1 VSSTA
6 HSSRPEP
13 AITDRLARL
22 ERRLARERAARQ
34 DAETISERATRELYG
49 ALNDLRRAHDLTG
62 LLGEIAVAANQA
74 DGEERVLQV
83 ALDRI
88 CEHMGWPVGHALA
101 LSSNG
106 VLRSTRIWHLDDEAY
121 EPFRAI
127 SEELEFPAGTGL
139 PGRVLETG
147 EPAGIEDVTYDPNFP
162 RNTVAVATGLHAA
175 FGFPILVRRDVHAVL
190 EFFSPTD
197 VPIDAPLLEVMGQIG
212 EQLGRV
218 RERRLAEDR
227 MAQLAM
233 HDSLTGLA
241 NRSLLVEH
249 LEGAL
254 AGCRR
259 SGDSV
264 SVVFLDI
271 DDFKSINDSLGHDIG
286 DGVLCGIAA
295 RLRETLRASDVVAR
309 AGTSTI
315 ARFGGDEFAI
325 VLDGCDVPEVVA
337 ARIMEALHAPM
348 HFGAQEVFVSA
359 SAGGAVADLKLGSED
374 VIRAANVAMHV
385 AKQTGKRRYQGF
397 DPAMYDE
404 AIRRHRLTAAL
415 RRAIEADQLRVH
427 YQPEFDVVTGGITA
441 VEALVR
447 WQHPDFGLV
456 QPGDFI
462 SVAEDTGLI
471 IDLGQ
476 WVLRAACEQ
485 AARWTAQHPQLAG
498 ITMAVNVSGRQLR
511 DPEFPATVADVLAGS
526 GLAPERLCLEV
537 TETVLVEH
545 MSVVEGV
552 VEAIRGLAVR
562 FAIDDFGTGY
572 SSLSTLKHLPVDI
585 LKIDQSF
592 LRNVP
597 EDEIAGS
604 FVWTIANLGHRL
616 GLLVIAEGIETA
628 QQLDALVGYG
638 CDVAQGYHLARPVP
652 AEEVL
657 PRLLQ
662 APRLPLLLV

>member
-6 HSSRPEP
+6 SSPQPEP
-13 AITDRLARL
+13 TTEERLARL

-34 DAETISERATRELYG
+34 EAEAISERATRELYG
-49 ALNDLRRAHDLTG
+49 ALNELQRAHELTE

-88 CEHMGWPVGHALA
+88 CAHMDWPVGHALA
-101 LSSNG
+101 RTGNG
-106 VLRSTRIWHLDDEAY
+106 LVSTGIWHLADEGFDD
-121 EPFRAI
+121 FRSA
-127 SEELEFPAGTGL
+127 SEGIEFRDGTGL
-139 PGRVLETG
+139 PGRVLQSG
-147 EPAGIEDVTYDPNFP
+147 EPAQVDDVMLDVNFP
-162 RNTVAVATGLHAA
+162 RHRTAADAGLHAA
-175 FGFPILVRRDVHAVL
+175 FAFPVLVRHDVQAVL
-190 EFFSPTD
+190 EFFSRTGE
-197 VPIDAPLLEVMGQIG
+197 PIDPAMLKVMGQVG

-218 RERRLAEDR
+218 RERRMAEDR

-249 LEGAL
+249 LERAL

-264 SVVFLDI
+264 SVVFLDV

-325 VLDGCDVPEVVA
+325 VLDGCSVPEVVA

-359 SAGGAVADLKLGSED
+359 SAGGAVADLQLGGED
-374 VIRAANVAMHV
+374 AIRAANVAMHV
-385 AKQTGKRRYQGF
+385 AKQTGKRRYQPF

-404 AIRRHRLTAAL
+404 ATRRHRLTAAL
-415 RRAIEADQLRVH
+415 RHAIEADQMRVH
-427 YQPEFDVVTGGITA
+427 YQPEFDVVTGAITA

-456 QPGDFI
+456 PPGDFI

-471 IDLGQ
+471 IDLGR
-476 WVLRAACEQ
+476 WILRAACEQ
-485 AARWTAQHPQLAG
+485 AARWAEEHPELST

-511 DPEFPATVADVLAGS
+511 DPDFPTTVAEVLDQT
-526 GLAPERLCLEV
+526 GLPPERLCLEV

-545 MSVVEGV
+545 MAVVEGV
-552 VEAIRGLAVR
+552 VEAIRALGVR

-597 EDEIAGS
+597 ADETAGS
-604 FVWTIANLGHRL
+604 IVWTIAHLGHRL
-616 GLLVIAEGIETA
+616 GLSVIAEGIETA
-628 QQLDALVGYG
+628 HQLDALVGYG

-662 APRLPLLLV
+662 GPQLPLLLV